1 MPWIMQM
8 AGCAMT
14 ILLVAF
20 ALWVGFWLVLVL
32 ATVSILIMSWRSIR
46 VYLVAKGILNPMPG
60 VPMGGVII
68 EEETTRTTTIIEGDY
83 TRVDEEKRD

>member
-8 AGCAMT
+8 AGCAVT

-46 VYLVAKGILNPMPG
+46 RYLVAKGILNPFPG
-60 VPMGGVII
+60 VPGSVII
-68 EEETTRTTTIIEGDY
+68 EEEATRTTTIIDGDY
-83 TRVDEEKRD
+83 TRVDEEKRDS